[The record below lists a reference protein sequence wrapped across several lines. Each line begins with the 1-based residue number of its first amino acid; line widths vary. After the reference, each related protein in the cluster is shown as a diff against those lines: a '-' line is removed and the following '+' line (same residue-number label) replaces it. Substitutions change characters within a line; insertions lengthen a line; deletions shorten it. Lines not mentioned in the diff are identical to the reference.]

1 MRERGGFV
9 AVVGDEQDGR
19 RRMIEG
25 GPQVGDQVGPG
36 GGVQPGER
44 LVEQQ
49 HPRPD
54 GESSGDGHAL
64 GLAAGVGRWHLG
76 VALCLFALAL
86 LWLLEFNESEQTY
99 RSMELSVKTRDPERT
114 QATLKK
120 IFKRMKIDA
129 EVREI
134 EPPDEKHQIGSIIY
148 YLNLRLTLTTDR
160 LTERIAAADPQNIE
174 GIQWSKTKNASDI
187 YQ

>member
-19 RRMIEG
+19 RRLIEG

-49 HPRPD
+49 YPRPD

-64 GLAAGVGRWHLG
+64 GLAAGQRAG
-76 VALCLFALAL
+76 VTIG
-86 LWLLEFNESEQTY
+86 E
-99 RSMELSVKTRDPERT
+99 VRDPERVEPRPGESAGSGPAHSPQP
-114 QATLKK
+114 QAGGGVVEHGGPLQDGALQHG
-120 IFKRMKIDA
+120 RDGGA
-129 EVREI
+129 
-134 EPPDEKHQIGSIIY
+134 Q
-148 YLNLRLTLTTDR
+148 LRRRDR
-160 LTERIAAADPQNIE
+160 LAVEEHLSAVAGSRR
-174 GIQWSKTKNASDI
+174 ASARSSVDFPAPFGPSTATVSPSATSRESTASR
-187 YQ
+187 